1 MPFYFAIDIRHR
13 TMNERVPL
21 LLTFSY
27 LFFLHVFLFHPNFFG
42 ECALRAT
49 TASTSLPQTEEEKK
63 GILFVG
69 RVRQNGASVGKFL
82 KGARYTS
89 SHSHNIDS
97 IETAIFVANPSAT
110 QTKIQCFY
118 LSKTWVRNKKNWKR
132 FFCPLYTLSILELP
146 ICPKGPETHFST
158 LPDFFKE
165 GEMSTAPAENGQQKY
180 QLGDSQAP
188 NFRHRPGP
196 FSSEIPENVPFE
208 YGMFRVYN
216 FRRPGRNSTYIS
228 HELTRRPSFNGFMK
242 CRPKDFLHFFPVAKT
257 RGWRN
262 DKPETSFIHQ
272 LQPKETLWNR
282 TVLL

>member
-1 MPFYFAIDIRHR
+1 MPTSHFFSRYSRMYANFYFPHICMPFYFAIDIRHR

-89 SHSHNIDS
+89 SHSHNIGS

-110 QTKIQCFY
+110 QTKLQCFY
-118 LSKTWVRNKKNWKR
+118 LSKTWVRNKKYGSD
-132 FFCPLYTLSILELP
+132 FFVPCIPSRSWNP
-146 ICPKGPETHFST
+146 QSAQKVPTHFST
-158 LPDFFKE
+158 LPDFFK
-165 GEMSTAPAENGQQKY
+165 G
-180 QLGDSQAP
+180 
-188 NFRHRPGP
+188 
-196 FSSEIPENVPFE
+196 
-208 YGMFRVYN
+208 
-216 FRRPGRNSTYIS
+216 GRDEHSAGRKWATKIN
-228 HELTRRPSFNGFMK
+228 
-242 CRPKDFLHFFPVAKT
+242 
-257 RGWRN
+257 
-262 DKPETSFIHQ
+262 
-272 LQPKETLWNR
+272 
-282 TVLL
+282 